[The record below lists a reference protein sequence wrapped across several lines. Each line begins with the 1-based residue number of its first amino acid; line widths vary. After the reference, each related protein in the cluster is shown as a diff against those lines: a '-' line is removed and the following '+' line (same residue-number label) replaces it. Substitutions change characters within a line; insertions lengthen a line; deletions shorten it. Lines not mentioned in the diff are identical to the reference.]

1 MTDFSIQTMIEVIA
15 QTICGGDVQVAGL
28 LVMVCVFFVTLVILA
43 SLRAPITYSV
53 VPLLLISVFFTALNI
68 ISVALGF
75 VLIIITAVIV
85 AMEVRRTVTG
95 G

>member
-15 QTICGGDVQVAGL
+15 QTICGGDVQIAGL
-28 LVMVCVFFVTLVILA
+28 LVMIAVFFVCLVILA

-53 VPLLLISVFFTALNI
+53 VPLLLISIFFTALNI
-68 ISVALGF
+68 INVALGF

>member
-28 LVMVCVFFVTLVILA
+28 LVMVAVFFVCLVILA

-68 ISVALGF
+68 INVALGF